1 MPLCTHPD
9 LPGQT
14 AELIN
19 PDAHPGWEPIDAP
32 DEPASTTP
40 TPEPRTRAAKPKE

>member
-9 LPGQT
+9 LPGQV
-14 AELIN
+14 ADLIN
-19 PDAHPGWEPIDAP
+19 PEAFPGWEPTP
-32 DEPASTTP
+32 ESEP